1 MIYKIHAE
9 WDHSSSSEY
18 DQDQRDKA
26 CPFGIKR
33 INTLNGPDIANL
45 DPVSVQSTDL
55 NAWLR
60 SASIDGRLADLAGTI
75 LVFDSL
81 ESSIVG
87 NTDQGVI
94 TLDNNAADHGWFIDA
109 TPGGNEE
116 FLPTSNPN
124 VWVARPGSAAEGK
137 MDMLSVLMHEYGHV
151 LGLDQIHVI

>member
-18 DQDQRDKA
+18 DQDQWDKA

-94 TLDNNAADHGWFIDA
+94 TLDNNAAGHGWFIDA

-151 LGLDQIHVI
+151 LGLGPIHVI